1 MWAKILRNTTDTLLN
16 KAASFQC
23 PNRCLWLYPALRLSL
38 TFLPLL
44 WAAVAVLACRP
55 VLALSVAP
63 VPLQLPG
70 SEKPCSRDSDW
81 WGAGKPIYT
90 YPFLLHTAPLPP
102 APFSSAVLVGFLQ
115 PCPTISLISM
125 VCIKLTSHGV
135 GTGLRRRRLYPLMS
149 NYSSASRT
157 LLWPQATAWGTE
169 TSSGS
174 LPSPSRYSLQI
185 HLKGTWHILGLTKL

>member
-1 MWAKILRNTTDTLLN
+1 MSVAVPSLETVSHLLTTSLSCCGCFSLQASSGSFCSSSSPSVTWKWEALLQGFGLMGSRE
-16 KAASFQC
+16 AY
-23 PNRCLWLYPALRLSL
+23 LY
-38 TFLPLL
+38 LPLSSPY
-44 WAAVAVLACRP
+44 C
-55 VLALSVAP
+55 
-63 VPLQLPG
+63 
-70 SEKPCSRDSDW
+70 
-81 WGAGKPIYT
+81 
-90 YPFLLHTAPLPP
+90 PLPP

-115 PCPTISLISM
+115 PCPTISLISI